1 MSGLGLG
8 VVKLGVKRRKRVRL
22 NESEGEIGEGF
33 AARNKEK
40 PPWLWHGWAAIDS
53 VMSELVEDYEMRER
67 ESWEGR
73 KLEHSKMRRKTK
85 KKNKKTKEWV
95 WEWEGLERREK
106 KYILNAKLQ

>member
-40 PPWLWHGWAAIDS
+40 PPRLWQGWAVIDG
-53 VMSELVEDYEMRER
+53 VMSELEEDYEMRER
-67 ESWEGR
+67 ESWEGW
-73 KLEHSKMRRKTK
+73 KSEHSKMRRKK
-85 KKNKKTKEWV
+85 KKQKQKSEC
-95 WEWEGLERREK
+95 ESQRD
-106 KYILNAKLQ
+106 

>member
-40 PPWLWHGWAAIDS
+40 PPRLWHGWAAING
-53 VMSELVEDYEMRER
+53 VMYELEEDYEMRER
-67 ESWEGR
+67 ESWEGW

-95 WEWEGLERREK
+95 WEWEGLERRREK
-106 KYILNAKLQ
+106 KYILNAKL